1 MNKKLLGALISTAI
15 ASSAFATAPSPAFT
29 GFYIGVGPTYTLGKL
44 KGSDTS
50 INKNGAG
57 INAFLG
63 FGQVVQGGLYMGGEV
78 SFGLDGSRYNS
89 KKDTATFKSK
99 SRFTYNIAARLG
111 YAFCEF
117 LPYVKVGYEGRSKV
131 TISAPGELDVSLN
144 RNGLLL
150 GLGADY
156 AVTKNVFIRGEY
168 NYNFGGRKKI
178 DNSTVK
184 TPTQT
189 FLIGAGY
196 RF

>member
-1 MNKKLLGALISTAI
+1 MNKILLSAFISTALVG
-15 ASSAFATAPSPAFT
+15 ASFAAAPSPAFT
-29 GFYIGVGPTYTLGKL
+29 GFYIGAAPTYTLGKL
-44 KGSDTS
+44 KGNSS

-63 FGQVVQGGLYMGGEV
+63 FGQVVQGGLYLGGEV
-78 SFGLDGSRYNS
+78 SFGLDGSRFNS
-89 KKDTATFKSK
+89 NKSGVTFKSK

-111 YAFCEF
+111 YAFAEF
-117 LPYVKVGYEGRSKV
+117 LPFVKVGYEGRSKV
-131 TISAPGELDVSLN
+131 TITEPGEPNISLN

-150 GLGADY
+150 GLGGDY
-156 AVTKNVFIRGEY
+156 AVSKNVFIRGEY
-168 NYNFGGRKKI
+168 NYNFGSRKRV
-178 DNSTVK
+178 DGVSVK